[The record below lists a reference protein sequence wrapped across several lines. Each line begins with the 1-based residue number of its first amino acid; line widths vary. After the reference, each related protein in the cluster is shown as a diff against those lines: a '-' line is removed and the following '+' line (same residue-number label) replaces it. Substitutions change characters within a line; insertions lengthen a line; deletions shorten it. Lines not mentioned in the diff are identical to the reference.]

1 MSEPDSDPTAVT
13 SVDVIDSGDVDV
25 DATRAADQPDDD
37 VIVLPWWQHPLNIIT
52 LMVATALI
60 AAMIGVLASDALSG
74 PESNEVDIGFLQDMR
89 EHHENAVAM
98 SNIFLDLDDTS
109 PGLRTVARSI
119 VMGQS
124 IDIGRMIQLLRGFG
138 AAEVNEG
145 DTSMTWMGMSSAVGS
160 MPGMATREQ
169 LDALANS
176 EGLDADALYVN
187 LMIAHHIGALDMANF
202 AAENAANDEVRAM
215 ATSIATA
222 QANEIAEIQQL
233 GP

>member
-1 MSEPDSDPTAVT
+1 MSEPDPDPTAT
-13 SVDVIDSGDVDV
+13 TAVDVIDSDEGDVVV
-25 DATRAADQPDDD
+25 DDADDD

-52 LMVATALI
+52 LMVATALV
-60 AAMIGVLASDALSG
+60 AAMIGVLASDALRG

-202 AAENAANDEVRAM
+202 AAENAAADEVRAM

-233 GP
+233 AP